1 MSRAPDANAPAA
13 CRSGYGV
20 AATNRAL
27 HASVVIRHHV
37 QRAHV
42 RIARSRFCSF
52 GTISRMFLVM
62 RARMSG
68 TCHTSVFQNGLAG
81 DVMCDITSPVVVVGH
96 GVRWG
101 APMFGLFISP

>member
-1 MSRAPDANAPAA
+1 
-13 CRSGYGV
+13 
-20 AATNRAL
+20 
-27 HASVVIRHHV
+27 
-37 QRAHV
+37 
-42 RIARSRFCSF
+42 
-52 GTISRMFLVM
+52 M